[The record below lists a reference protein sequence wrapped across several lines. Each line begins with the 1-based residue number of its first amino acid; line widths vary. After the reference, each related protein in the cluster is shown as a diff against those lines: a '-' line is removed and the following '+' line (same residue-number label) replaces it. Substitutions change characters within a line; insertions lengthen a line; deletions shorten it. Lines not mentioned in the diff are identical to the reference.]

1 MFSEGVNGDIQYRV
15 DHPEGGQRTM
25 HSTGEPVFENG
36 KVARLIG
43 NTLDITEQEE
53 FDPGTA
59 ATRSVPG
66 GSSKAQSHREL
77 RVGCFKRRD
86 LLV

>member
-15 DHPEGGQRTM
+15 EHPEDGQRTM
-25 HSTGEPVFENG
+25 HSTGEPVFEDG

-53 FDPGTA
+53 LTRELPA
-59 ATRSVPG
+59 ARSVPG